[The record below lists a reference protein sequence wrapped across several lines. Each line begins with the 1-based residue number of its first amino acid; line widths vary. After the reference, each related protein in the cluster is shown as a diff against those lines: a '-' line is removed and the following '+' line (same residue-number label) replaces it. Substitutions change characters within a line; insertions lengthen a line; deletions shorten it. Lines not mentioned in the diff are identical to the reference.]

1 MIVPVY
7 FDDRVLKLTDNLED
21 TIDSGFDAI
30 HEHSSH
36 SDLKLF
42 LEKFDSNHLLKQGIL
57 YSSGSIEKLMEH
69 IKSCFK
75 YIEAAGGIV
84 YNKKGEVLF
93 IYRRGKWDLPKGK
106 KKKGERVEDTAVREV
121 KEECGLND
129 CNIGEVLTATY
140 HTYHLKDKR
149 VLKKTYW
156 YKMTTADLHLKPQLE
171 EDILKAEWL
180 NKTDLDTVL
189 LNTYRSV
196 RDVIEK
202 I

>member
-30 HEHSSH
+30 HEYSSH

-69 IKSCFK
+69 LKSCFK

-84 YNKKGEVLF
+84 CNKKGEVLF
-93 IYRRGKWDLPKGK
+93 IYRRGNWDLPKGK

-129 CNIGEVLTATY
+129 CNVGEYLMATY
-140 HTYHLKDKR
+140 HTYHLKDKK

-156 YKMTTADLHLKPQLE
+156 YRMTTAELRLKPQLE
-171 EDILKAEWL
+171 EDILKAEWIS
-180 NKTDLDTVL
+180 KTDLYKVL
-189 LNTYRSV
+189 PNTYRSV
-196 RDVIEK
+196 KDVIEK